1 MQTCPLYVNGE
12 ITGTVKWSPLD
23 NKITVW
29 AECPFERGYIYR
41 LVLMGEG
48 EERLQLGVMMPKEG
62 RFYLRKVLGDKAAEI
77 LLQIPPQLLRAEV
90 IRTLPGETPVVPF
103 TPPQPEP
110 PEPIPPEIPPAPMPP
125 FGIEQLH
132 ALEDVAVI
140 TDRFI
145 SRCLEEQKGVLSGMG
160 EDGLYLLF
168 PFELGKELSYS
179 PFLSIAVP
187 VVWEDKE
194 YIAVRID
201 KSGKLRP
208 IIL

>member
-12 ITGTVKWSPLD
+12 IAGIVKWSPLD

-48 EERLQLGVMMPKEG
+48 EERLLLGVMMPKEG
-62 RFYLRKVLGDKAAEI
+62 RFFLRKVLTEKAAEI
-77 LLQIPPQLLRAEV
+77 IFLTSPQLLRGEV
-90 IRTLPGETPVVPF
+90 IRTLPGETPVVASLP
-103 TPPQPEP
+103 PPQE
-110 PEPIPPEIPPAPMPP
+110 PEPIPLEIPPAPTTP
-125 FGIEQLH
+125 FGIEHLH
-132 ALEDVAVI
+132 PVEEIALI

-145 SRCLEEQKGVLSGMG
+145 SRCLEEQQGVLSGTG
-160 EDGLYLLF
+160 EDGLYLFF
-168 PFELGKELSYS
+168 PFESGKELSYS